1 MDNFSSFPTTPI
13 SPARSA
19 TTVAPNDSTDLPHVS
34 RAIYVGQTGDL
45 SVVLA
50 DGDQVVFEAVPGGA
64 VLPIRVS
71 GVNATGTTASAILSL
86 W

>member
-19 TTVAPNDSTDLPHVS
+19 TTVVPNDSVNLPNVS
-34 RAIYVGQTGDL
+34 RAIYVGQAGDL
-45 SVVLA
+45 SVTLI
-50 DGDQVVFEAVPGGA
+50 DGDQVVFESVPAGA
-64 VLPIRVS
+64 VLPIRAS
-71 GVNATGTTASAILSL
+71 GINATGTTASAILSL